1 MGHMSGMLHS
11 INERECCGVKWGR
24 RGKRGARCDGW
35 GEWDSEMGMVSN
47 GAGSKGMG
55 AMG

>member
-1 MGHMSGMLHS
+1 MGHTSGMPHG

-35 GEWDSEMGMVSN
+35 EEWDSEMGMVSN